1 MNNKIAA
8 QWFMCHIHPSYI
20 DENRITPRRKI
31 VRTINEINRKRMW
44 HYVCLR
50 RQARVFWN
58 SISILFTRMKSD
70 KNTFMFPQHV
80 GSSKW
85 ISHVCDGCFLHYM
98 YIVIQAQNWFDKRH
112 VSSWISFDWFQFCFI
127 WNIVIGN
134 TVSLWYCYFG
144 NTIIL
149 WYC

>member
-1 MNNKIAA
+1 MKLTVKE
-8 QWFMCHIHPSYI
+8 CG
-20 DENRITPRRKI
+20 ITF
-31 VRTINEINRKRMW
+31 
-44 HYVCLR
+44 VCGDR
-50 RQARVFWN
+50 HACFETVFLF
-58 SISILFTRMKSD
+58 LFTRIKSD

-134 TVSLWYCYFG
+134 TVSLWYCYCDTVISVILSFCDTVSLWYCYFG